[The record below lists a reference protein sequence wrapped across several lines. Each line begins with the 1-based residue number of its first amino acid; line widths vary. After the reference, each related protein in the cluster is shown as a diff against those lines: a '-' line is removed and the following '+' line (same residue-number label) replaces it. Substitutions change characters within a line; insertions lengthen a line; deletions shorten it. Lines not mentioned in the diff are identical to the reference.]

1 MPQLADCRLPG
12 NSEQKLQKYG
22 LLWCNIVQQFCGS
35 DAFVPP
41 ARPLPDSIRAVSR
54 IIDHSEFGIHLDKM
68 VCCCC
73 CKGPKNVLFW
83 VQILVIVLIL
93 IKQGE
98 ALYGGL
104 KAVRAQIA
112 CETGSTVC
120 VAQQASAQTNHLAR
134 SHAFTAHVILS
145 SSNVCF
151 FVCLLPEF
159 LLLWIVFYAV

>member
-35 DAFVPP
+35 DAFIPP

-54 IIDHSEFGIHLDKM
+54 IIDHSEFGLHLDKM
-68 VCCCC
+68 VCCC
-73 CKGPKNVLFW
+73 KRPKIVLFW

-112 CETGSTVC
+112 FETGSTMC
-120 VAQQASAQTNHLAR
+120 VAQKASAQTNQLAH
-134 SHAFTAHVILS
+134 SLAFIAHVILS
-145 SSNVCF
+145 SSNIGF
-151 FVCLLPEF
+151 F
-159 LLLWIVFYAV
+159 